1 MAITT
6 SGIGSGINIESLVT
20 QLIQAEGEPATNRL
34 NKKEATWQAD
44 FSAYGSLKS
53 ALSSFQSA
61 VKALNDPADFL
72 GRTSTSSNTELFSA
86 TADETAVPG
95 NYDVEVIQLAESA
108 KSRSGNFTSEDEVV
122 GTGSLAISLGADTFN
137 VSVDSD
143 NNTLAGLR
151 DAINE
156 ASDNPGLTASIINVD
171 GGSRLVLTSDKL
183 GSANTIGI
191 AVTDDEGN
199 VPADNLGLSRL
210 ATVNLTSVQTAQ
222 DAIINVDS
230 QPVTRDSN
238 SFDDVIT
245 GVKFTLDSALPGTVE
260 SLAIGL
266 DKGSLITNV
275 NSFVEA
281 YNSLAQTMS
290 SLSSFDADTGAS
302 GTLLGDSALR
312 GVQNQIRQTLTG
324 SVAGLGY
331 DSLVSIGITTDDT
344 GQLEV
349 DSVKLDEVMTGD
361 FTAVSQLFS
370 SENGL
375 AKSLDSVLERYI
387 SADDGILTA
396 RQDGLQSNIES
407 LDGDREQLNRRLAS
421 LDARYRAQFTA
432 MDILVAQLSSLGD
445 YLGQQLAS
453 LPEPNSIGR
462 R

>member
-1 MAITT
+1 MAIST
-6 SGIGSGINIESLVT
+6 SGIGSGIDIESLVT
-20 QLIQAEGEPATNRL
+20 QLIQAEGEPTTNRL
-34 NKKEATWQAD
+34 NRKEATWQAD
-44 FSAYGSLKS
+44 LSGYGSLKS
-53 ALSSFQSA
+53 ALSSFQTA
-61 VKALNDPADFL
+61 VNTLDDPSDFL

-95 NYDVEVIQLAESA
+95 NYDIEVVQLAESA
-108 KSRSGNFTSEDEVV
+108 KSRSGNFSSADEIVGV
-122 GTGSLAISLGADTFN
+122 GTLALSIGTDSFDIN
-137 VSVDSD
+137 IDSD
-143 NNTLAGLR
+143 NNTLAGVR
-151 DAINE
+151 DAINS

-183 GSANTIGI
+183 GSANTIST

-210 ATVNLTSVQTAQ
+210 ATVNLTSVQAAQ

-230 QPVTRDSN
+230 QLVTRDSN

-245 GVKFTLDSALPGTVE
+245 GVKFTLDSALPGTIE

-266 DKGSLITNV
+266 DKGGLLTNV

-281 YNSLAQTMS
+281 YNSLAKTMA

-324 SVAGLGY
+324 SVAGLGF
-331 DSLVSIGITTDDT
+331 DSLVSIGITTNDT
-344 GQLEV
+344 GQLEI
-349 DSVKLDEVMTGD
+349 DAGKLDEVMTSD
-361 FTAVSQLFS
+361 FTAVSQLFA

-387 SADDGILTA
+387 STDDGILTA

-407 LDGDREQLNRRLAS
+407 LSGDREQLNRRLAS

-432 MDILVAQLSSLGD
+432 MDILVAQLTSLGT
-445 YLGQQLAS
+445 YLGQQLDS
-453 LPEPNSIGR
+453 LPEPNSIR

>member
-6 SGIGSGINIESLVT
+6 SGVGSGIDIESLVT
-20 QLIQAEGEPATNRL
+20 QLIAAEGEPASNRL

-44 FSAYGSLKS
+44 LSAYGSLKS

-61 VKALNDPADFL
+61 VQALNDPADFL
-72 GRTSTSSNTELFSA
+72 GRTSTSSNTEVFSA
-86 TADETAVPG
+86 KADETAVPG
-95 NYDVEVIQLAESA
+95 NYDIEVIQLAESA
-108 KSRSGNFTSEDEVV
+108 KSRTGNFTSEEEVV
-122 GTGSLAISLGADTFN
+122 GVGSLAINLGADTFN
-137 VSVDSD
+137 VTVDSE

-151 DAINE
+151 DAIN
-156 ASDNPGLTASIINVD
+156 AAGDNPGLTASIINVD

-199 VPADNLGLSRL
+199 VPADNIGLSRL
-210 ATVNLTSVQTAQ
+210 ATVNLTSVQDAD
-222 DAIINVDS
+222 DAIIKVDS
-230 QPVTRDSN
+230 QTVTRDSN
-238 SFDDVIT
+238 TFDDVIT

-260 SLAIGL
+260 SLAVGL

-281 YNSLAQTMS
+281 YNSLADTMS
-290 SLSSFDADTGAS
+290 NLSSYNADTGAAGS
-302 GTLLGDSALR
+302 LLGDSALR
-312 GVQNQIRQTLTG
+312 GVQNQVRQTLTG
-324 SVAGLGY
+324 SVAGLGF
-331 DSLVSIGITTDDT
+331 DSLVSIGITTNDA
-344 GQLEV
+344 GHLEV
-349 DSVKLDEVMTGD
+349 DATELDKVMTSD
-361 FTAVSQLFS
+361 FSAVSQLFS

-375 AKSLDSVLERYI
+375 GKSLDSVLERYI
-387 SADDGILTA
+387 STDDGILTA

-432 MDILVAQLSSLGD
+432 MDILVAQLTSLGD
-445 YLGQQLAS
+445 YMTAQLSS

-462 R
+462 

>member
-6 SGIGSGINIESLVT
+6 SGVGSGIDIESLVT
-20 QLIQAEGEPATNRL
+20 KLIAAEGQPATNRI

-44 FSAYGSLKS
+44 LSAYGSLKS

-72 GRTSTSSNTELFSA
+72 GRTSTSSNTEVFSA
-86 TADETAVPG
+86 KADETAVPG
-95 NYDVEVIQLAESA
+95 KYDIEVIQLAESA
-108 KSRSGNFTSEDEVV
+108 KSRSGNFTSADEVV
-122 GTGSLAISLGADTFN
+122 GTGSLAISLGATTFN
-137 VSVDSD
+137 ITVDSE

-151 DAINE
+151 DAINA

-191 AVTDDEGN
+191 VANDDDGL
-199 VPADNLGLSRL
+199 PLDNAGLSRL
-210 ATVNLTSVQTAQ
+210 ATANLTTVQAAQ

-238 SFDDVIT
+238 TFSDVIS

-266 DKGSLITNV
+266 DKGSLIKNV
-275 NSFVEA
+275 NSFVKA
-281 YNSLAQTMS
+281 YNSLADTMAG
-290 SLSSFDADTGAS
+290 LSSFNADTGAA

-312 GVQNQIRQTLTG
+312 GVQNQIRQTLT
-324 SVAGLGY
+324 SSISGLGFG
-331 DSLVSIGITTDDT
+331 SLVAIGITTNDE
-344 GQLEV
+344 GNLEV
-349 DSVKLDEVMTGD
+349 DSSKLDSVMSTD
-361 FTAVSQLFS
+361 YTAVSQLFA

-387 SADDGILTA
+387 SSDGILTA
-396 RQDGLQSNIES
+396 RQDGLQTNIDS
-407 LDGDREQLNRRLAS
+407 LDSDREQLNRRLAS

-432 MDILVAQLSSLGD
+432 MDILVAQLTSLGN
-445 YLGQQLAS
+445 YMTQQLAS
-453 LPEPNSIGR
+453 LPEPNSINR

>member
-6 SGIGSGINIESLVT
+6 SGVGSGIDIESLVT
-20 QLIQAEGEPATNRL
+20 KLIAAEGQPATNRI

-44 FSAYGSLKS
+44 LSAYGSLKS

-72 GRTSTSSNTELFSA
+72 GRTSTSSNTEVFSA

-95 NYDVEVIQLAESA
+95 KYDIEVIQLAESA
-108 KSRSGNFTSEDEVV
+108 KSRSGNFTSADEVV
-122 GTGSLAISLGADTFN
+122 GTGSLAISLGATTFN
-137 VSVDSD
+137 ITVDSE

-151 DAINE
+151 DAINA

-191 AVTDDEGN
+191 VANDDDGLP
-199 VPADNLGLSRL
+199 VDNAGLSRL
-210 ATVNLTSVQTAQ
+210 ATANLTTVQAAQ

-238 SFDDVIT
+238 TFSDVIS

-266 DKGSLITNV
+266 DKGSLIKNV
-275 NSFVEA
+275 NSFVKA
-281 YNSLAQTMS
+281 YNSLADTMA
-290 SLSSFDADTGAS
+290 SLSSFNADTGAA

-312 GVQNQIRQTLTG
+312 SVQSKISQTM
-324 SVAGLGY
+324 SSSIAGLGFG
-331 DSLVSIGITTDDT
+331 SLVSIGITTNDE
-344 GQLEV
+344 GNLEV
-349 DSVKLDEVMTGD
+349 DSSKLDSVMSTD
-361 FTAVSQLFS
+361 YTAVSQLFA

-387 SADDGILTA
+387 SSDGILTA
-396 RQDGLQSNIES
+396 RQDGLQTNIDS
-407 LDGDREQLNRRLAS
+407 LDSDREQLNRRLAS

-432 MDILVAQLSSLGD
+432 MDILVAQLTSLGD
-445 YLGQQLAS
+445 YMTQQLAS
-453 LPEPNSIGR
+453 LPEPNSISR